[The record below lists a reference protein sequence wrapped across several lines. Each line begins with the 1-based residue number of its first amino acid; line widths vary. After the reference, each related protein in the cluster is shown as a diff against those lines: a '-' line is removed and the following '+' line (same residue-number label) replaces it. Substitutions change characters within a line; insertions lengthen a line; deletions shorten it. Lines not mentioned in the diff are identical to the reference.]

1 MPKNTFKQ
9 LPKEKQERI
18 VETAARLFAQRGL
31 ARTDVAEIAA
41 QAGVAKGSL
50 YNYFES
56 KDELYLHV
64 CRDALAKSRRAVYG
78 ELRPEWDIYRQ
89 VDHIFR
95 RGAEFVRTRPQYGL
109 IYLHLSM
116 PGMAPFADILSLEIE
131 QYTARHIKELLRKNV
146 DQGLV
151 RPDIDVGIT
160 AFFINSLYIIF
171 MVSLVSR
178 YFQVRLKEYLDIE
191 GDLDDITLQGLL
203 TMIVDLIHDH
213 LRPAETASSGR

>member
-1 MPKNTFKQ
+1 MPKKTFEQ
-9 LPKEKQERI
+9 LPKEKKERI
-18 VETAARLFAQRGL
+18 VNAASRLFAQRGL

-64 CRDALAKSRRAVYG
+64 CRDALAKSRQAVYG
-78 ELRPEWDIYRQ
+78 ELDPEWDIYRQ

-95 RGAEFVRTRPQYGL
+95 RGAEFVRDYPQYSL

-116 PGMAPFADILSLEIE
+116 PGMAKFADILTLDIE
-131 QYTARHIKELLRKNV
+131 QYTARHIKGLLRKSI

-151 RPDIDVGIT
+151 RPDIDIGIT

-178 YFQVRLKEYLDIE
+178 HFQVRLKEYLDIE
-191 GDLDDITLQGLL
+191 GDLDDMTLEGLL
-203 TMIVDLIHDH
+203 TMIIDLIHDH
-213 LRPAETASSGR
+213 LRPVDASPAIE

>member
-1 MPKNTFKQ
+1 MPKNTFKK

-18 VETAARLFAQRGL
+18 VDAASRLFAQRGL

-50 YNYFES
+50 YNYFDS

-64 CRDALAKSRRAVYG
+64 CRDALTKSRQAVYG
-78 ELRPEWDIYRQ
+78 ELNPEWDIYRQ

-95 RGAEFVRTRPQYGL
+95 RGAEFVRAHPQYSL

-116 PGMAPFADILSLEIE
+116 PGMARFADIISLEIE
-131 QYTARHIKELLRKNV
+131 QYTARHIKGLLRKSV
-146 DQGLV
+146 DRDLV
-151 RPDIDVGIT
+151 RPDIDIGIT

-178 YFQVRLKEYLDIE
+178 HFHVRLKEYLDIE
-191 GDLDDITLQGLL
+191 GDLDNMTLEGLL
-203 TMIVDLIHDH
+203 TRIVDLIHDH
-213 LRPAETASSGR
+213 LRPADAPSARR